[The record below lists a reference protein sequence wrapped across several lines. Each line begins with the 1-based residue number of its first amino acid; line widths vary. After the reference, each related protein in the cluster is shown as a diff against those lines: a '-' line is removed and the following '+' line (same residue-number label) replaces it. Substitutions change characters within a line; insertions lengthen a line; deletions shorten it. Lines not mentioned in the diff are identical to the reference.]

1 MAETRVEK
9 YKEYRREIQNSFKD
23 SDLTTKKKTSDRV
36 EKILHEQDNERSIN
50 KSSSNSLSYNDTV
63 GAYELY
69 DKDTDKKEVSPLQK
83 KHLRRVRYII
93 FASVV
98 CSLLLVA
105 TIVVGYLAFGGK

>member
-36 EKILHEQDNERSIN
+36 EKILHEQDNERSIS
-50 KSSSNSLSYNDTV
+50 KSSSNSISYEETM

-83 KHLRRVRYII
+83 KHHRRVRYII

-98 CSLLLVA
+98 CSLLLAA
-105 TIVVGYLAFGGK
+105 TIVVGYLTFGGK

>member
-36 EKILHEQDNERSIN
+36 EKILHEQDSERAIN
-50 KSSSNSLSYNDTV
+50 KNSSNSISYQETM

-69 DKDTDKKEVSPLQK
+69 EKDVDKKSVSPLQK
-83 KHLRRVRYII
+83 KHQRRVRYII

-98 CSLLLVA
+98 CSLLLAA
-105 TIVVGYLAFGGK
+105 TIVVGYLTFGGK

>member
-36 EKILHEQDNERSIN
+36 EKILHEQDKEHAIDR
-50 KSSSNSLSYNDTV
+50 SSSNSISYNETM

-69 DKDTDKKEVSPLQK
+69 DKDADKKVVSPLQK
-83 KHLRRVRYII
+83 KHQRRVRYII

-98 CSLLLVA
+98 CSLLLAA
-105 TIVVGYLAFGGK
+105 TIVTGILAFGGK